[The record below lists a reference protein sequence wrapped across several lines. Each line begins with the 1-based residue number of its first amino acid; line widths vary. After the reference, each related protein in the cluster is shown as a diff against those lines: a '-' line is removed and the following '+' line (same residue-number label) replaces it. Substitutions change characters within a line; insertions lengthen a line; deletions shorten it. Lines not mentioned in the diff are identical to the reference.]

1 MSEHT
6 PGPWKALP
14 EECDRPYI
22 RIRGTKLG
30 GRYKVANVLTPVYEG
45 VPSREA
51 EETRA
56 NARLIAAV
64 PDLLDFAELVARM
77 TTDQEMDGDMLGD
90 DAVSTLSELIETART
105 LRNKAKGLT

>member
-6 PGPWKALP
+6 PGPWEIDYDNSDLSGGGQWYTVGPAEVWFPYNCSPQREEKAKA
-14 EECDRPYI
+14 DA
-22 RIRGTKLG
+22 
-30 GRYKVANVLTPVYEG
+30 V
-45 VPSREA
+45 
-51 EETRA
+51 
-56 NARLIAAV
+56 LIASA

-77 TTDQEMDGDMLGD
+77 TTDQEMDGEMLGD